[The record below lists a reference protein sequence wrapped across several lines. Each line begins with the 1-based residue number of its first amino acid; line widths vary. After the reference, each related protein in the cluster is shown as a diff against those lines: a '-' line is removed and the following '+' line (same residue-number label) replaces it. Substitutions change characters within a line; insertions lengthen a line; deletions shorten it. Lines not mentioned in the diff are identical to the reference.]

1 MCDIKIACAI
11 MPQKNIKSGEKRL
24 WAQKHLHCEL
34 HDIETGWKAQNF
46 ILNKLIC
53 TNEIHNGFE

>member
-1 MCDIKIACAI
+1 MSHTSFSFTVVQYISFLLMCDIKIACAI

-34 HDIETGWKAQNF
+34 HDIETG
-46 ILNKLIC
+46 
-53 TNEIHNGFE
+53 